1 MSTTEHTASADRD
14 GHLVHHVVPVPVYLA
29 VFVALLVLTG
39 LTVAVAMW
47 DLGAYNSLHT
57 PLAMAIAAAKALL
70 VVLYFMHVRH
80 SERLTWIFIASAVLF
95 LFFLISLTLSDYL
108 TRDRDAAP
116 STWSAGISAPA
127 DRREAGRPS
136 P

>member
-1 MSTTEHTASADRD
+1 MSTTESPATRS
-14 GHLVHHVVPVPVYLA
+14 GGQLVDHVVPVPVYLA
-29 VFVALLVLTG
+29 VFAALLVLTG

-47 DLGAYNSLHT
+47 DLGAYNALHT

-116 STWSAGISAPA
+116 SAWSARIVAPIEGH
-127 DRREAGRPS
+127 EAGDP
-136 P
+136 